1 MTWGSDIAQW
11 LASDEGSRV
20 LSGAIIPAV
29 AIVVAGIV
37 AALIGRGS
45 TKRVI
50 AVHERDALA
59 AAVSAFLLAGRRAAT
74 WNTLSDTERAH
85 FEHLAAEAETRIRL
99 LPLAGAN
106 LAATWAGHEL
116 TAMKRDS
123 AGFQFQ
129 AQQTLADYRDHL
141 ITWSKKPRTAKKL
154 FGADLERWQYEVAEV
169 TQVAGAPEAAGVPEA
184 AASEPAVP
192 AAAPVATAAAVEPA
206 SVAEV
211 QSTWVPVS
219 GAAEGSPLTP
229 EPPTAVATASGTM
242 PLIVTP
248 VPAATVRERVRPD
261 SASETP

>member
-20 LSGAIIPAV
+20 LTGAIIPAV

-59 AAVSAFLLAGRRAAT
+59 AALSAFLLAGRRAAT

-141 ITWSKKPRTAKKL
+141 VTWSKKPRTAKKL

-169 TQVAGAPEAAGVPEA
+169 SEVPGV
-184 AASEPAVP
+184 AASRPAEP
-192 AAAPVATAAAVEPA
+192 AAAPVAAVVTAAVVEPA

-219 GAAEGSPLTP
+219 STAERSPLTP

-261 SASETP
+261 SASEEV

>member
-11 LASDEGSRV
+11 LASDEGWRV

-59 AAVSAFLLAGRRAAT
+59 AALSAFLLAGRRAAT

-85 FEHLAAEAETRIRL
+85 LDHLAAEAETRIRL

-106 LAATWAGHEL
+106 LAASWAGHEL

-141 ITWSKKPRTAKKL
+141 VMWSKKPRTAKKL
-154 FGADLERWQYEVAEV
+154 FGTDLERWQFEVAEP
-169 TQVAGAPEAAGVPEA
+169 AADERNAPGTASGPAGVAPA
-184 AASEPAVP
+184 AVVGAVVVP
-192 AAAPVATAAAVEPA
+192 AADVVPVIA
-206 SVAEV
+206 AEV
-211 QSTWVPVS
+211 QSAWVPAS
-219 GAAEGSPLTP
+219 SATERSPLTP

-261 SASETP
+261 SASETT